1 MTVQEV
7 MKELEAMATPSTK
20 KTLINHGARE
30 PFFGVKIG
38 DMKVLQKRIKKDYEL
53 SLGLYDTGNSD
64 ALWLFKVKSSEI
76 IYPNEVIDDY
86 LLEVRRSSTPTLA
99 YFVRSTWTIYSPS
112 G

>member
-20 KTLINHGARE
+20 KTLVNHGARE

-38 DMKVLQKRIKKDYEL
+38 DMKVLQKKIKKHYEL

-64 ALWLFKVKSSEI
+64 AMYFAGLIADEKQMTKADLNKWAKAAYWHMLSE
-76 IYPNEVIDDY
+76 
-86 LLEVRRSSTPTLA
+86 
-99 YFVRSTWTIYSPS
+99 
-112 G
+112 